1 MKPRHSLCQ
10 GERVYL
16 LDCSKSHTLAFS
28 HRAGMS
34 LQQSPHPIPVPKV
47 GGGNEED
54 SNWTSRW
61 EKPGGATGVSERGHS
76 LPYCPLNKLKGEQM
90 SDCSHGFYTAAWT
103 QCIKTFR
110 PTVLGCAG
118 KDGKDHFHLTST
130 PCSARERD
138 LRITHTPS
146 LLLLSPP
153 FPFWVKVRN

>member
-1 MKPRHSLCQ
+1 MKPRHRHSLRQ

-34 LQQSPHPIPVPKV
+34 LQQSPHSSPSPRW
-47 GGGNEED
+47 GRDEED
-54 SNWTSRW
+54 TNRTPRW

-90 SDCSHGFYTAAWT
+90 SDCSHGFFTAAWT

-110 PTVLGCAG
+110 PTVLGCGG
-118 KDGKDHFHLTST
+118 KDGEDHFHLTST

-138 LRITHTPS
+138 PRITHTPS
-146 LLLLSPP
+146 LLLLSPLSP
-153 FPFWVKVRN
+153 FG